1 MAKYFEVTVTV
12 QHEVDGGKGGTK
24 IKKVKE
30 VIMKRVPPG
39 DRWSP
44 VGSPSVTL
52 DSLTDALEYHFQN
65 TGQTEFFLSA
75 RKGTVEVIHT
85 QEVQVEKPVTKY
97 SLYGED

>member
-1 MAKYFEVTVTV
+1 MGIE
-12 QHEVDGGKGGTK
+12 TK
-24 IKKVKE
+24 IEEVKE

-44 VGSPSVTL
+44 IGSSVIL

-85 QEVQVEKPVTKY
+85 QEVQVEKQITKY

>member
-1 MAKYFEVTVTV
+1 MAIE
-12 QHEVDGGKGGTK
+12 TK
-24 IKKVKE
+24 IQEVKE
-30 VIMKRVPPG
+30 VVMKRVPPG

-44 VGSPSVTL
+44 VDSPSVTL

-85 QEVQVEKPVTKY
+85 QEVKFEKPVKRY
-97 SLYGED
+97 SLYDED